1 MEHEQILRISE
12 LTRLSRER
20 ALTQEEQAERAALR
34 QQYLDEFRNNMEST
48 LARVDIRE
56 ADGTLR
62 PLRRKEDPSDENNA
76 PSGPSASPKEAPKP
90 NV

>member
-1 MEHEQILRISE
+1 
-12 LTRLSRER
+12 
-20 ALTQEEQAERAALR
+20 
-34 QQYLDEFRNNMEST
+34 MEST